1 MNENSKEENNNNNIN
16 FSKTPKII
24 TKTKARY
31 SKTPKTSRIN
41 SNYQQIKKNKNN
53 SKIFISELNN
63 SKNQNNLENKLN
75 YSSSST
81 NNIFIKSNS
90 EKDFNKNS
98 LIENEILNLYKEYF
112 KYKNFR
118 QQSEND
124 FNILSNKINMLSK
137 EEKKIS
143 DKKNIFLK
151 NLEKKEKIQ
160 FNNLKE
166 KELLMKNKI
175 LKEKN
180 LQEHKLK
187 NNLFKDNRDKIL
199 KNFRKNVQQKNFDII
214 HQLRNEYKKNY
225 NLFKQEEKE
234 KLNKRHN
241 NVIKINKE
249 RAKSIENKK
258 QIEYEKKLKLK
269 NELLKKILEEQK
281 KKEDFDIY
289 CENLQNQSIEL
300 INKIKDISEDFIF
313 TNNNN
318 LNSES
323 LNSNSERL
331 SKSIKTNKS

>member
-1 MNENSKEENNNNNIN
+1 MNENSKEENNNKNNLI

-24 TKTKARY
+24 TKTKKRY

-63 SKNQNNLENKLN
+63 SKNQNNFNIENKLN

-81 NNIFIKSNS
+81 NNIFNKSNS
-90 EKDFNKNS
+90 DFNKNL

-151 NLEKKEKIQ
+151 NLEKIEKIQ

-166 KELLMKNKI
+166 KKLLMKNKI
-175 LKEKN
+175 LK
-180 LQEHKLK
+180 
-187 NNLFKDNRDKIL
+187 
-199 KNFRKNVQQKNFDII
+199 
-214 HQLRNEYKKNY
+214 
-225 NLFKQEEKE
+225 
-234 KLNKRHN
+234 
-241 NVIKINKE
+241 
-249 RAKSIENKK
+249 
-258 QIEYEKKLKLK
+258 
-269 NELLKKILEEQK
+269 
-281 KKEDFDIY
+281 
-289 CENLQNQSIEL
+289 
-300 INKIKDISEDFIF
+300 
-313 TNNNN
+313 
-318 LNSES
+318 
-323 LNSNSERL
+323 
-331 SKSIKTNKS
+331 